1 MLRTLA
7 LVLLLLGGGCAA
19 TPTAPDP
26 QGAFE
31 RASAAAHQSTPRP
44 EPVPLALLRPASR
57 LQSELQQMRQADIA
71 GWILPPEQAVR
82 IVAADL
88 VGGFMPR
95 LSAVALYEAPRPAG
109 PAGIC
114 SVAGQDIWLRV
125 PDETSLTYQQHLD
138 PPLQPYMR
146 QPFVRW
152 KVVGSTLADLRRGPP
167 DCGAA
172 LPYGDWFD
180 APSAD
185 VLFRAV
191 STVEQAQT
199 GRTRPRLECR
209 QLRYEEARQDFA
221 TPACP
226 DPRALLERLT
236 PDLIKRVRPA
246 DCEIAASARGCLG
259 VEYHDPAA
267 PRTHSLYVV
276 TVPDEDR
283 PAWIQI
289 TQAMLPPS

>member
-1 MLRTLA
+1 MLRSLA
-7 LVLLLLGGGCAA
+7 LVLILLAGGCASA
-19 TPTAPDP
+19 PAAPDP
-26 QGAFE
+26 QGSFE
-31 RASAAAHQSTPRP
+31 RASTAAFQSTPRA
-44 EPVPLALLRPASR
+44 EPVPLPPLRPPSR
-57 LQSELQQMRQADIA
+57 LQSELQRMRQADIA
-71 GWILPPEQAVR
+71 HWILPADEAAR

-88 VGGFMPR
+88 VSGFLPR
-95 LSAVALYEAPRPAG
+95 LSAVSLYEAPRRAG
-109 PAGIC
+109 PPGVC
-114 SVAGQDIWLRV
+114 SVAGHDIWLRV
-125 PDETSLTYQQHLD
+125 PDENSLTYEQHLD

-152 KVVGSTLADLRRGPP
+152 RIVGSTLADVRRNPP

-172 LPYGDWFD
+172 LPLSDWFD
-180 APSAD
+180 APSAEA
-185 VLFRAV
+185 LFRAV
-191 STVEQAQT
+191 TTVEQAQR

-236 PDLIKRVRPA
+236 PDLIRRVRPA
-246 DCEIAASARGCLG
+246 DCEIATSARACLG
-259 VEYHDPAA
+259 IEYHDPAA